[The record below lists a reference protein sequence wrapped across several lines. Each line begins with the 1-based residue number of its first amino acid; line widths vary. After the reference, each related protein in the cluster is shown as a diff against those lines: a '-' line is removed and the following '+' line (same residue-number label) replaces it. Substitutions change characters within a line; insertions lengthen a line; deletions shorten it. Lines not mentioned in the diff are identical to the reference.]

1 MKKLQINLE
10 HKSLIVSVIKENP
23 KYSGNEELL
32 DLFVEAIY
40 KKSYLIIDAI
50 RDTKRLKRH
59 LAVICDN
66 CIEQIIKEK
75 QRYNSITAKK
85 SFEFQPNNE
94 FVSVK
99 KTPFMEQES
108 IKQEIART
116 RNTDNIINLK
126 EEIQRSEKYD
136 AVDTLIDPA
145 NFYPQKRISEH
156 TLDKLIQI
164 IKSIEEQYPNKR
176 YFEIFLYR
184 YIKRLNQTDT
194 AREMKISQV
203 ELSKRFVEMI
213 KLVREQL

>member
-1 MKKLQINLE
+1 MKKLQINRE

-23 KYSGNEELL
+23 KYFGNEELL
-32 DLFVEAIY
+32 DFFVEAIY

-66 CIEQIIKEK
+66 CIEQIVKEK
-75 QRYNSITAKK
+75 QRYNAKNSK
-85 SFEFQPNNE
+85 NSYEFRQDSE

-99 KTPFMEQES
+99 KTPFMERED
-108 IKQEIART
+108 IRQEIKRT
-116 RNTDNIINLK
+116 QYNDDIINLK

-145 NFYPQKRISEH
+145 NFYPKKRISEH
-156 TLDKLIQI
+156 TLEKLIQI
-164 IKSIEEQYPNKR
+164 IKTLEEQYPNKR
-176 YFEIFLYR
+176 YFEIFMYR
-184 YIKRLNQTDT
+184 YIKRFNQTDT